1 MSGPGPSELGRQGLR
16 GGGGRTRLAAGGSLA
31 AGPDGERR
39 ALCARCGGARALTR
53 RVGRALGAG
62 WEKGPRLAWRIGGL
76 QVPLGG
82 RVRGESQW
90 MGAGWGLCLP
100 SFWP

>member
-1 MSGPGPSELGRQGLR
+1 MSGQGPSELGRQGPR
-16 GGGGRTRLAAGGSLA
+16 GGGGRTRLARWRRGRTESSAHLAPGAG
-31 AGPDGERR
+31 D
-39 ALCARCGGARALTR
+39 ARALTQ
-53 RVGRALGAG
+53 RVGRTLGAG
-62 WEKGPRLAWRIGGL
+62 WEKGPHLAWRIGGF

-82 RVRGESQW
+82 RVRDESQW